1 MININ
6 LSSIPTGISFQTF
19 QWVIK
24 KGEYD
29 FFYEDLYI
37 NGEFKVNNIHKTQIE
52 FEGVIDFKIE
62 LICDR
67 CLTKFKRDFSEKV
80 LFILKKDYLGDELDI
95 INFTDYLCDI
105 TDYIKDIVVTSIPS
119 KNLCK
124 DDCKG
129 ICPKCGANLNYEKC
143 KCNI

>member
-6 LSSIPTGISFQTF
+6 VSSIPAGISVQTF

-24 KGEYD
+24 RDEYD
-29 FFYEDLYI
+29 FFNEDLYI
-37 NGEFKVNNIHKTQIE
+37 EGKFKVNNIHKTQIE
-52 FEGVIDFKIE
+52 FEGIIDFSLE

-67 CLTKFKRDFSEKV
+67 CLERFKRDFSEEV
-80 LFILKKDYLGDELDI
+80 LFVLKKDYLGDELDI

-105 TDYIKDIVVTSIPS
+105 TDYIKDIVVTAIPS

-129 ICPKCGANLNYEKC
+129 ICPKCGVNLNYEKC

>member
-6 LSSIPTGISFQTF
+6 ISSIPAGISNQSF
-19 QWVIK
+19 QWVIRK
-24 KGEYD
+24 EEYE
-29 FFYEDLYI
+29 FFNDDLYI
-37 NGEFKVNNIHKTQIE
+37 KGEFQVNNIHKTQIE
-52 FEGVIDFKIE
+52 FEGKIDFQLE

-67 CLTKFKRDFSEKV
+67 CLKRFKKNFSEEV

-105 TDYIKDIVVTSIPS
+105 TDYIKDIVVTSLPV

-124 DDCKG
+124 EDCKG
-129 ICPKCGANLNYEKC
+129 ICPKCGVNLNEEKC